1 MTSVGNIVEEAK
13 LEAHDMVHMDFF
25 SFRWIQDS
33 CNKAAV
39 ALAKHIIL
47 VVNVLIWLEE
57 IPSHI
62 ARFVGQDV

>member
-1 MTSVGNIVEEAK
+1 MEDAK
-13 LEAHDMVHMDFF
+13 LEAQDLDFF
-25 SFRWIQDS
+25 SFRWIRDF